1 MTTALWIL
9 LPAVLLVGLGA
20 GWWLGTRHVR
30 RIEATEAPPPTPDM
44 GTLLAGDMAEFGL
57 FDAVLRRHI
66 STISRST
73 EQATISLMERLDSL
87 YRCNREL
94 AGQVEETHLK
104 SQAFSGRAE
113 AHIAKSR
120 ETLENLRRYQ
130 TTATESAER
139 EKTRIDNFLKG
150 VRELA
155 PLIQMISNIAK
166 QTNLLALNAAI
177 EAARAGEAGR
187 GFAVVADEVRKLAQ
201 ETEHAAQRV
210 EDGIAGFSRQVE
222 HDIKHMANDLGQ
234 LKNMLNVE
242 ETVSNMDDLSR
253 ELHEVIGFLTVLEAS
268 LHSRNEIMS
277 MEISEALGEMQF
289 QDITRQQLE
298 TIGKGLDELC
308 AHIEAWRTQ
317 LIDGGAPEPGE
328 RDSFATRLA
337 RLQKEYVMVHQH
349 VDHSAALT
357 GKNDIGVLHGDRI
370 ELF

>member
-1 MTTALWIL
+1 MTAALWIL
-9 LPAVLLVGLGA
+9 PPIALLVGLAA
-20 GWWLGTRHVR
+20 GWWLSSHYSRHR
-30 RIEATEAPPPTPDM
+30 EATETPPPAPDL
-44 GTLLAGDMAEFGL
+44 GALLAGDMAEFGL

-73 EQATISLMERLDSL
+73 EEATLSLMERLDSL

-104 SQAFSGRAE
+104 SETFSGRAE

-130 TTATESAER
+130 TIATESGQR
-139 EKTRIDNFLKG
+139 EKERIDNFLKG
-150 VRELA
+150 VAELA

-222 HDIKHMANDLGQ
+222 SDIKHMADDLGHLNDL
-234 LKNMLNVE
+234 LDVE
-242 ETVSNMDDLSR
+242 ETVRNMDDLSR

-308 AHIEAWRTQ
+308 AHIDAWRKQ
-317 LIDGGAPEPGE
+317 LIEGGGPKPGE

-337 RLQKEYVMVHQH
+337 RLQKEYVMVNQH
-349 VDHSAALT
+349 VDHTAALT
-357 GKNDIGVLHGDRI
+357 GSNDIGVLHGERI

>member
-1 MTTALWIL
+1 MTTLWL
-9 LPAVLLVGLGA
+9 LPVVTLLAGLAA
-20 GWWLGTRHVR
+20 GWWLAAR
-30 RIEATEAPPPTPDM
+30 RANLQRAAEPPPPAPDL
-44 GTLLAGDMAEFGL
+44 GALLAGDMAEFGL

-73 EQATISLMERLDSL
+73 EDATVGLMGRLDAL

-104 SQAFSGRAE
+104 SNTFSERAD

-120 ETLENLRRYQ
+120 ETLESLRRYQ
-130 TTATESAER
+130 TIATESAQR

-150 VRELA
+150 VSELA

-201 ETEHAAQRV
+201 ETEHAAKQV
-210 EDGIAGFSRQVE
+210 DDGIAGFSRQVE
-222 HDIKHMANDLGQ
+222 RDIKHMADDLGHLNDL
-234 LKNMLNVE
+234 LDVE
-242 ETVSNMDDLSR
+242 ETVRNMDDLSC
-253 ELHEVIGFLTVLEAS
+253 ELHEVLRFLTVLEAS
-268 LHSRNEIMS
+268 LHSRNEIMTL
-277 MEISEALGEMQF
+277 EISEALGEMQF

-308 AHIEAWRTQ
+308 AHIEAWRQQ
-317 LIDGGAPEPGE
+317 LIDGGGAELSD
-328 RDSFATRLA
+328 RDSFAMRLA

-357 GKNDIGVLHGDRI
+357 GSNDIGVLHGERI

>member
-1 MTTALWIL
+1 MTAALWIAPALTL
-9 LPAVLLVGLGA
+9 LLGLGA
-20 GWWLGTRHVR
+20 GWWLNARYSSHR
-30 RIEATEAPPPTPDM
+30 EATEPPPAAPDM
-44 GTLLAGDMAEFGL
+44 GALLAGDMAEFGL

-73 EQATISLMERLDSL
+73 EEATISLMERLDSL

-104 SQAFSGRAE
+104 SQVFSGRAE
-113 AHIAKSR
+113 EHITKSR
-120 ETLENLRRYQ
+120 DTLENLRRYQ
-130 TTATESAER
+130 TIATESGQR
-139 EKTRIDNFLKG
+139 EKARIDNFLKG
-150 VRELA
+150 VGELA

-210 EDGIAGFSRQVE
+210 DEGIAGFSRQVE
-222 HDIKHMANDLGQ
+222 SDIKHMTEDLGHLNDL
-234 LKNMLNVE
+234 LDVE
-242 ETVSNMDDLSR
+242 ETVRNMDDLSR

-268 LHSRNEIMS
+268 LQSRNEIMS

-308 AHIEAWRTQ
+308 AHIEAWRRQ
-317 LIDGGAPEPGE
+317 LVDGGTPKPGE
-328 RDSFATRLA
+328 RDSFAVRLA
-337 RLQKEYVMVHQH
+337 RLQKEYVMVNQH
-349 VDHSAALT
+349 VDHSAALS
-357 GKNDIGVLHGDRI
+357 GSNDIGVLHGERI

>member
-1 MTTALWIL
+1 MAL
-9 LPAVLLVGLGA
+9 VKK
-20 GWWLGTRHVR
+20 TRVDLESHND
-30 RIEATEAPPPTPDM
+30 APP
-44 GTLLAGDMAEFGL
+44 
-57 FDAVLRRHI
+57 
-66 STISRST
+66 RST
-73 EQATISLMERLDSL
+73 EQPAVSSRDADALRRKARTLAKQQQAAERIAAASAELASDTISAGAQQASSAAQQSL
-87 YRCNREL
+87 QAVTAMSSAISQQMQGAKLSQTRAGSMQTL
-94 AGQVEETHLK
+94 AGSIQTDVAVSVSNVSIAAQRQIASVEMV
-104 SQAFSGRAE
+104 A
-113 AHIAKSR
+113 
-120 ETLENLRRYQ
+120 
-130 TTATESAER
+130 
-139 EKTRIDNFLKG
+139 
-150 VRELA
+150 ELA

-210 EDGIAGFSRQVE
+210 DEGIAGFSRQVE
-222 HDIKHMANDLGQ
+222 SDIKHMADDLGHLNDL
-234 LKNMLNVE
+234 LDVE
-242 ETVSNMDDLSR
+242 ETVRNMDDLSR

-308 AHIEAWRTQ
+308 AHIDAWRKQ
-317 LIDGGAPEPGE
+317 LINGDGPKPGE

-337 RLQKEYVMVHQH
+337 RLQKEYVMVNQH

-357 GKNDIGVLHGDRI
+357 GSNDIGVLHGERI